1 MDKHWTF
8 GVKISILKD
17 CRTSIKN
24 SMFSVP
30 SFHKNLYSDKI
41 SKSHVPSA
49 EILPFTHLCKCYC
62 YYFLRQNQN
71 VSISGTELERKNW
84 EATVG
89 SYYNMHAAVGIIK
102 WSGVEAWLPSLLPYF
117 PTSSS
122 FPMKWRIVIIFIS
135 TSHCMPTYSK

>member
-1 MDKHWTF
+1 
-8 GVKISILKD
+8 
-17 CRTSIKN
+17 
-24 SMFSVP
+24 MFSVP

-71 VSISGTELERKNW
+71 VSISGTELGRKNW
-84 EATVG
+84 EATAG

-102 WSGVEAWLPSLLPYF
+102 WSGVEA
-117 PTSSS
+117 
-122 FPMKWRIVIIFIS
+122 
-135 TSHCMPTYSK
+135 